1 MARDNSQEQI
11 DESDFNEIAYCSP
24 PLRHVEE
31 EEIGTVE
38 QELDS
43 FEQIV
48 GVIREAQ
55 PRHLEIGLGTVE
67 TWIKRI
73 RKAAAQ
79 C

>member
-11 DESDFNEIAYCSP
+11 DESDFNEIAYCTP
-24 PLRHVEE
+24 PLVSAK

-38 QELDS
+38 QELES

-48 GVIREAQ
+48 GVIRESQ
-55 PRHLEIGLGTVE
+55 PRHLEMSLSTVE

-73 RKAAAQ
+73 KAAAAQ

>member
-1 MARDNSQEQI
+1 MARDTSQEQI
-11 DESDFNEIAYCSP
+11 DEADFNEIAYCSP
-24 PLRHVEE
+24 PLVHVE

-48 GVIREAQ
+48 GVIRESQ
-55 PRHLEIGLGTVE
+55 PRHLEMSLSTVE

-73 RKAAAQ
+73 RAA